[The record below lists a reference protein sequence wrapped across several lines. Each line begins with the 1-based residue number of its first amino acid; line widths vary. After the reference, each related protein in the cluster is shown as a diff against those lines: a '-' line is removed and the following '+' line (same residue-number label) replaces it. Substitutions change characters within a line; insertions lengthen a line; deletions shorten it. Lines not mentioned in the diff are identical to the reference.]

1 MTEQTL
7 FSRAGEAF
15 RNSPS
20 LDVLKSEGVKFAQE
34 ISAIKE
40 SAEGLDRFVYQSLR
54 NAYAYHRNRLS
65 EVSCS

>member
-15 RNSPS
+15 RNSQS
-20 LDVLKSEGVKFAQE
+20 IDVLKSEGVKFAQE
-34 ISAIKE
+34 INTIKE

-54 NAYAYHRNRLS
+54 NAYAYHRNRIS
-65 EVSCS
+65 EASCS